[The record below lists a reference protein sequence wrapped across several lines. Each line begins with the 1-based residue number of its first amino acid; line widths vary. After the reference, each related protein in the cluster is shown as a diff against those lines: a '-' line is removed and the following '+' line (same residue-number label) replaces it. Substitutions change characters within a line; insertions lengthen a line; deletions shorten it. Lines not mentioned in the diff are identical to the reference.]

1 MSTIGIIGSGNIG
14 SAVARLATQAEFT
27 TIIAN
32 SRGPASLT
40 DLVADLGPRASAG
53 TVEQAASADI
63 VVVAVPLTVTLALPP
78 ELLAGTTVLDSSN
91 YYPSRDGRIGE
102 LDDNSTTT
110 SELVQAHLA
119 KSRLVKAFN
128 NILAHHITELA
139 RPAGADDR
147 SALPLAGDHPDA
159 VAAAAGF
166 IDALGFDTVD
176 TGPLS
181 DSWRL
186 EPETGGYTQLY
197 LVDPSV
203 AYEQI
208 MTTASAPLPAD
219 RLRRALAGV
228 PRIDV
233 GSRTA

>member
-14 SAVARLATQAEFT
+14 SAVARLAATAGYT
-27 TIIAN
+27 TVIAN

-40 DLVADLGPRASAG
+40 DFVASLAPTARAG
-53 TVEQAASADI
+53 TVEQAAAADI
-63 VVVAVPLTVTLALPP
+63 VVVAVPLTVTLSLPP
-78 ELLAGTTVLDSSN
+78 ELLAGKTVLDSSN
-91 YYPSRDGRIGE
+91 YYPSRDGRIAE
-102 LDDNSTTT
+102 LDDNGTTT
-110 SELVQAHLA
+110 SELVQAHLTD
-119 KSRLVKAFN
+119 SGLVKAFN
-128 NILAHHITELA
+128 NILAHHIPALA

-159 VAAAAGF
+159 VAAAATV

-181 DSWRL
+181 DSWRF
-186 EPETGGYTQLY
+186 EPETDGYTQIY
-197 LVDPSV
+197 LVDASV
-203 AYEQI
+203 PYEQI
-208 MTTASAPLPAD
+208 MTTASAPLSAD
-219 RLRRALAGV
+219 RLRRALAEV

>member
-14 SAVARLATQAEFT
+14 SAVARLATNAGFT
-27 TIIAN
+27 TVIAN

-40 DLVADLGPRASAG
+40 DVVADLGPSAAAG
-53 TVEQAASADI
+53 TVEEAASADI
-63 VVVAVPLTVTLALPP
+63 VVVAVPLTVTLTLPP
-78 ELLAGTTVLDSSN
+78 GLLAGKIVLDSSN
-91 YYPSRDGRIGE
+91 YYPSRDGRIAE

-119 KSRLVKAFN
+119 ESRLVKAFN
-128 NILAHHITELA
+128 NILAHHIPELA

-147 SALPLAGDHPDA
+147 SALALAGDHQDA
-159 VAAAAGF
+159 VTAAATF
-166 IDALGFDTVD
+166 IDALGFDTVH

-203 AYEQI
+203 PYEEI

-219 RLRRALAGV
+219 GLRRALADV

-233 GSRTA
+233 GRRTA